1 MYHSEFYKNV
11 VAVTNRSL
19 CERPFL
25 EQIERV
31 CACHPKAL
39 ILREK
44 DLSEEEYFLLAK
56 EVLEICRQYQV
67 SCILHTYVEAARKL
81 GHPCIHLP
89 LFLLEKYQGKLG
101 DFQETGCSV
110 HSVEI
115 LMFSHRSHGL
125 TQMLVAHVL
134 PRNPQKSQKLCCVSG
149 CVGMAGCHTL
159 LIRENLCNLWETLL
173 FKKFPCILW
182 EY

>member
-56 EVLEICRQYQV
+56 EVLGICRQYQV
-67 SCILHTYVEAARKL
+67 SCILHTYVEEARKL

-89 LFLLEKYQGKLG
+89 LFLLEKYQGKLD
-101 DFQETGCSV
+101 DFQRIGCSV
-110 HSVEI
+110 HSVEDALKAQQLGATYVTAGHI
-115 LMFSHRSHGL
+115 YTTNCKKRASAKR
-125 TQMLVAHVL
+125 TE
-134 PRNPQKSQKLCCVSG
+134 VSG
-149 CVGMAGCHTL
+149 GGL
-159 LIRENLCNLWETLL
+159 
-173 FKKFPCILW
+173 
-182 EY
+182 

>member
-56 EVLEICRQYQV
+56 EVLGISDNIRFPA
-67 SCILHTYVEAARKL
+67 S
-81 GHPCIHLP
+81 
-89 LFLLEKYQGKLG
+89 F
-101 DFQETGCSV
+101 
-110 HSVEI
+110 I
-115 LMFSHRSHGL
+115 LMWRQPENWGIPVSICHYFSL
-125 TQMLVAHVL
+125 K
-134 PRNPQKSQKLCCVSG
+134 N
-149 CVGMAGCHTL
+149 
-159 LIRENLCNLWETLL
+159 IRESLVIFRKQDVLY
-173 FKKFPCILW
+173 ILW
-182 EY
+182 KML

>member
-44 DLSEEEYFLLAK
+44 DLPEEEYFLLAK
-56 EVLEICRQYQV
+56 DVLGICRQYHKFTA
-67 SCILHTYVEAARKL
+67 STIWLLRRYVHYR
-81 GHPCIHLP
+81 
-89 LFLLEKYQGKLG
+89 Q
-101 DFQETGCSV
+101 
-110 HSVEI
+110 
-115 LMFSHRSHGL
+115 R
-125 TQMLVAHVL
+125 
-134 PRNPQKSQKLCCVSG
+134 
-149 CVGMAGCHTL
+149 TL
-159 LIRENLCNLWETLL
+159 DL
-173 FKKFPCILW
+173 
-182 EY
+182 

>member
-56 EVLEICRQYQV
+56 EVLGIPVSICHY
-67 SCILHTYVEAARKL
+67 
-81 GHPCIHLP
+81 
-89 LFLLEKYQGKLG
+89 
-101 DFQETGCSV
+101 
-110 HSVEI
+110 
-115 LMFSHRSHGL
+115 FSL
-125 TQMLVAHVL
+125 K
-134 PRNPQKSQKLCCVSG
+134 N
-149 CVGMAGCHTL
+149 
-159 LIRENLCNLWETLL
+159 IRESLVIFRKQDVLY
-173 FKKFPCILW
+173 ILW
-182 EY
+182 KML

>member
-56 EVLEICRQYQV
+56 EVLGICRQYQV

-110 HSVEI
+110 HSVEDA
-115 LMFSHRSHGL
+115 L
-125 TQMLVAHVL
+125 
-134 PRNPQKSQKLCCVSG
+134 
-149 CVGMAGCHTL
+149 
-159 LIRENLCNLWETLL
+159 
-173 FKKFPCILW
+173 
-182 EY
+182 

>member
-44 DLSEEEYFLLAK
+44 DLPEEEYFLLAK
-56 EVLEICRQYQV
+56 EVLGICRQYP
-67 SCILHTYVEAARKL
+67 SYLC
-81 GHPCIHLP
+81 G
-89 LFLLEKYQGKLG
+89 G
-101 DFQETGCSV
+101 
-110 HSVEI
+110 
-115 LMFSHRSHGL
+115 
-125 TQMLVAHVL
+125 
-134 PRNPQKSQKLCCVSG
+134 SQKTGTSLYPS
-149 CVGMAGCHTL
+149 A
-159 LIRENLCNLWETLL
+159 IIS
-173 FKKFPCILW
+173 P
-182 EY
+182 